1 MHNLKQAN
9 WDFSTY
15 LAEFLHLTSDTEYD
29 DNTKLTALRE
39 ELSHELCALL
49 LTILDKSDN
58 FDDYVKLL
66 QKLDSKQQVKKQRTK
81 TYAACTSASTI
92 TVSTTCINSDNV
104 NNTLSLINV
113 TCSMLT
119 ASSTFIMTGTHSEP
133 MNLSSGPLLSLVKKK
148 KTVET
153 VKSYVN
159 TVKVLNTLQESISIL
174 VSQGQCMWLSSTHLS
189 ALIKSQKTHS
199 LWDKLLSET

>member
-1 MHNLKQAN
+1 MHNLKQVN

-15 LAEFLHLTSDTEYD
+15 LAEFLHLASDTEYD

-49 LTILDKSDN
+49 LTILNESDN

-81 TYAACTSASTI
+81 TYAARTSALII
-92 TVSTTCINSDNV
+92 TVSTTHINSDNV

-113 TCSMLT
+113 TCFT
-119 ASSTFIMTGTHSEP
+119 PTVSSIFTMTGTYSEP
-133 MNLSSGPLLSLVKKK
+133 MNLSSGRFVKLSQEEKDRRNREELCQYCEGAGHIARVCLNIG
-148 KTVET
+148 
-153 VKSYVN
+153 KSRPMHV
-159 TVKVLNTLQESISIL
+159 TELDTS
-174 VSQGQCMWLSSTHLS
+174 SST
-189 ALIKSQKTHS
+189 
-199 LWDKLLSET
+199 DKVSENA